1 MVLLTFRELPY
12 ERDRE
17 ASQQSRIGKPL
28 KETNQCPSLRLYLTR
43 KRRPVLDTGISL
55 RTTLSVW
62 VKILAF
68 RSAYPAVR
76 LDDKPPGWWGK
87 GVILNKVL
95 YGEAPSQGPTPY
107 SFKTEVAWK

>member
-1 MVLLTFRELPY
+1 M
-12 ERDRE
+12 
-17 ASQQSRIGKPL
+17 
-28 KETNQCPSLRLYLTR
+28 
-43 KRRPVLDTGISL
+43 
-55 RTTLSVW
+55 
-62 VKILAF
+62 LAF